1 MTEFKINRKSK
12 KIKNKKIW
20 LIVMSFN
27 IVLLT
32 IAILIL
38 FRLYRILMMSNIFTD
53 GKEEISFYIP
63 TNADFSTVKDSL
75 YSKDLIIHKNDFEWY
90 AKKETIVS
98 M

>member
-38 FRLYRILMMSNIFTD
+38 FRLYRILMMSNIFTN
-53 GKEEISFYIP
+53 GKGGIC
-63 TNADFSTVKDSL
+63 NV
-75 YSKDLIIHKNDFEWY
+75 SKVYPPK
-90 AKKETIVS
+90 TICILNIELS
-98 M
+98 